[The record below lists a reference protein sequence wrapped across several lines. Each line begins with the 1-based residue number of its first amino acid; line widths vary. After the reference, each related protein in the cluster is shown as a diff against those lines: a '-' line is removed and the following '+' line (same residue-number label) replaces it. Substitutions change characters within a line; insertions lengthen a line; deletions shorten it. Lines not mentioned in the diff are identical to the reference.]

1 MQTTISDPGFTGA
14 GSADKVAAGADR
26 AAAGIERLS
35 STAHHAVDR
44 AAETAATAAH
54 QLADQGQ
61 RLVST
66 GDHLAEM
73 TRDCVRHHP
82 IASVGVAVGVG
93 LLLSLLT
100 RRPH

>member
-35 STAHHAVDR
+35 STAHHAV
-44 AAETAATAAH
+44 TAAH